1 MIFCLIGVIFL
12 TERGKFIKGTVI
24 LICANA
30 IAKIL
35 GAVFKIPLTY
45 ILGEE
50 GMAVYQTAFS
60 VYMMFLSLVTSGF
73 PFAVTKLLAEYN
85 VLGKEDR
92 IRPVVKSIGA
102 VLLLIGLVASS
113 IMYFF
118 APQLAVSMREPGS
131 AGAIRAISFSV
142 ALVSVGAVIKSSNE
156 ALSDLLPTAFSQV
169 SEATVKLFLGLF
181 LAYKLASVSIFK
193 SAEGAVWSV
202 TIGEA
207 FATTLLVSVW
217 RFRVRKLPSG
227 KSDRKE
233 IKAIF
238 AVAVPLLLTGAV
250 TGLLGMAEVAVIR
263 HSLSSVR
270 FSPDSARKFLSQYS
284 AYTDVFDNLASS
296 LTLTPDGIRMLY
308 GAFSGYAQTVFNLPV
323 GIIATVSA
331 AATPM
336 FASAI
341 NVGRDTTKAAERV
354 LSLILS
360 LALPSAAVCFFFPE
374 NILNLLFGNRFSA
387 DMLRSLAPAL
397 IFLSSSNMLICTL
410 HLAGKIFEP
419 FIALSAGLIIKIIL
433 SAVLIRIPQLNIIGA
448 GIATCISSFVIYFA
462 LARLFKRTFGGFVS
476 FPKLLLVPF
485 AASCVMVGLVS
496 PFNSAL
502 SVCINEKVAFLA
514 SCFLGSVGYI
524 LTTVLLRKDNSFT
537 ITLGSKKMQS

>member
-1 MIFCLIGVIFL
+1 M

-73 PFAVTKLLAEYN
+73 PFAVTKLLAEYS
-85 VLGKEDR
+85 VLGREDR
-92 IRPVVKSIGA
+92 IRPVVKSIGT
-102 VLLLIGLVASS
+102 VLLLIGLAASTV
-113 IMYFF
+113 MYFF
-118 APQLAVSMREPGS
+118 APELAISMREPNS
-131 AGAIRAISFSV
+131 SGAIRAISISV
-142 ALVSVGAVIKSSNE
+142 VLVSVGAVIKSSNE

-169 SEATVKLFLGLF
+169 SEAAVKLFCGFF
-181 LAYKLASVSIFK
+181 LASQLLKISVFK
-193 SAEGAVWSV
+193 AAEGAIWGV

-217 RFRVRKLPSG
+217 RFRVRKLPTG
-227 KSDRKE
+227 KSDKKE

-238 AVAVPLLLTGAV
+238 SVAVPLLLTGAA
-250 TGLLGMAEVAVIR
+250 TGLLGMAEVAAIR
-263 HSLSSVR
+263 SALSSIR
-270 FSPDSARKFLSQYS
+270 FSPTDAEQFLMRYS
-284 AYTDVFDNLASS
+284 AYTNVFDNLSS
-296 LTLTPDGIRMLY
+296 NLTLTSDGVRKLY

-341 NVGRDTTKAAERV
+341 NVGRPNDSVKVAERV

-360 LALPSAAVCFFFPE
+360 LSLPSAAVCCFFSE
-374 NILNLLFGNRFSA
+374 EILHLLFGNRFSA
-387 DMLRSLAPAL
+387 DMLRSLAPSL
-397 IFLSSSNMLICTL
+397 VFLTSSNMLISAL
-410 HLAGKIFEP
+410 HLSGKIFEP
-419 FIALSAGLIIKIIL
+419 FIALSVGLIVKIVL
-433 SAVLIRIPQLNIIGA
+433 SSILIRIPCLNILGA
-448 GIATCISSFVIYFA
+448 GIATCVSSLLIFLA
-462 LARLFKRTFGGFVS
+462 LAHIFKKSFGGFVN
-476 FPKLLLVPF
+476 FPKLLAVPI
-485 AASCVMVGLVS
+485 ASSCVMVGIIS
-496 PFNSAL
+496 PFNAAL
-502 SVCINEKVAFLA
+502 SVYINEKAAFLA
-514 SCFLGSVGYI
+514 SCFLGAVGYI
-524 LTTVLLRKDNSFT
+524 LANVLLSKNNTFT
-537 ITLGSKKMQS
+537 ITLGNRKMQS